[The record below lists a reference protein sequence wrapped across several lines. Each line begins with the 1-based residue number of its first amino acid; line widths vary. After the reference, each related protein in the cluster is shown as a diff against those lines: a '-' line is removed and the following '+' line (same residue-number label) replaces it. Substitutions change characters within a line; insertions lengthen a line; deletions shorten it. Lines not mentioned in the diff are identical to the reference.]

1 MLTKKSAWDGL
12 SLEWLASERRC
23 HARTSFKGF
32 LPVPRIQLG
41 SVLSTRRP
49 SVSKGK
55 VMGLP
60 ATRKVFK
67 LNLLSICEERM
78 HLPWKLRSTD
88 STNSCPSLKFSDAA
102 KSILVVGGPT
112 SGWHRTHWADQI
124 SMICRKLTVW
134 VSWITCRTQ
143 LRRQHSRTTVSCRAT
158 FQQAFPWRI
167 SQWQGRTSSNP
178 KTSRASASQAYSNP
192 SNDPPLPFHPR
203 HRTSSRIRL
212 CSRTLKS
219 QWNPRLL
226 SDQPCW
232 FQQVPSQLRLAQ
244 CSFEKVD

>member
-1 MLTKKSAWDGL
+1 MLTKKSACVGL

-32 LPVPRIQLG
+32 PPVPRIQLG
-41 SVLSTRRP
+41 SVSSTRRP
-49 SVSKGK
+49 SVSKGR
-55 VMGLP
+55 VTDLP
-60 ATRKVFK
+60 ATRKVFR
-67 LNLLSICEERM
+67 LNLLSICEEQM

-88 STNSCPSLKFSDAA
+88 STNSCPLLKFSDAA
-102 KSILVVGGPT
+102 KSILVVEGPT

-124 SMICRKLTVW
+124 SMIYRKLTVW

-143 LRRQHSRTTVSCRAT
+143 WRRQLSRTTVSCRAT
-158 FQQAFPWRI
+158 CQQASQWRI
-167 SQWQGRTSSNP
+167 NLWQVHISLNP

-192 SNDPPLPFHPR
+192 SNVPLRLFHPR

-226 SDQPCW
+226 SDQPC
-232 FQQVPSQLRLAQ
+232 
-244 CSFEKVD
+244 